1 MVIFCL
7 FLEIKNGIYRREKL
21 KKAKKLKLQQ
31 LNSPKTDYFISSDG
45 LNQFIYESEEY
56 DIYFNNCHESKDWMY
71 PTMDIVINPK
81 NKTDLGQDHFEFLRT
96 ANGYKLISISFK
108 KEQLK

>member
-1 MVIFCL
+1 M
-7 FLEIKNGIYRREKL
+7 